1 VRRYV
6 IAGQPPSHLDK
17 VAGISTAILLD
28 MFYSCHEYHF
38 DGNSTKIKNKNKRT
52 GYYTRICLPY
62 SGSIMEQNNIII
74 EAFRVIKNEEIKID
88 NGY

>member
-1 VRRYV
+1 MRRYV

-28 MFYSCHEYHF
+28 MFYGCHEYHF
-38 DGNSTKIKNKNKRT
+38 DGNFVKIKNKNKRT
-52 GYYTRICLPY
+52 GYYTRICFPH
-62 SGSIMEQNNIII
+62 SGSFMEQSNVII
-74 EAFRVIKNEEIKID
+74 EAFIIIKKEETKID